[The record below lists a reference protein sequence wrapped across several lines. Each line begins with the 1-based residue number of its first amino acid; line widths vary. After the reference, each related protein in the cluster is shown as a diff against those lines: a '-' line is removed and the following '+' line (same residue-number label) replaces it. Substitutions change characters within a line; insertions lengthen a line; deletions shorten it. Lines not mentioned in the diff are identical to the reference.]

1 MDNAAFRIAFP
12 QFADETAY
20 PDARLDL
27 LATFV
32 GTQLNACVWGDSL
45 DFATML
51 YVAHLL
57 TIQGPSNAQGGG
69 GSGGGS
75 ISGPVTSKS
84 VDKVSVSYDA
94 GAVTYS
100 GAAFWN
106 QSGYG
111 IQLYQLM
118 QLFGAGPMH
127 VLGDTAVLPFD
138 PYGNRLLFP

>member
-1 MDNAAFRIAFP
+1 MDNAAFRVAFP

-20 PDARLDL
+20 PDARLDIL
-27 LATFV
+27 STFV
-32 GTQLNACVWGDSL
+32 GTQLNAAVWGDSL

-57 TIQGPSNAQGGG
+57 TIQGASNAAGG

-75 ISGPVTSKS
+75 VSGPVTSKS
-84 VDKVSVSYDA
+84 VDKVSVAFDA
-94 GAVTYS
+94 GAVTFS

-118 QLFGAGPMH
+118 LLFGAGPMH
-127 VLGDTAVLPFD
+127 IMGDTVVLPFD
-138 PYGNRLLFP
+138 PYGNRLLF